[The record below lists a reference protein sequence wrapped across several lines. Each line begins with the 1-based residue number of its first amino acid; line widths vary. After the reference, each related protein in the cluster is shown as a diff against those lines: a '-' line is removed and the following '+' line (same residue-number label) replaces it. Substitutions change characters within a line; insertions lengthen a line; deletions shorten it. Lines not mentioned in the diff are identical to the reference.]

1 MLAELK
7 DDNQRLI
14 SGMRQV
20 HNTCGEYHD
29 VATAS
34 LLENWIDQAERRTW
48 FLYEASHRPP
58 GSNS

>member
-14 SGMRQV
+14 SGMRL
-20 HNTCGEYHD
+20 NTCDEYHD

-48 FLYEASHRPP
+48 FLYEASRRPP